1 MTVALTPRLGQPK
14 TAQALADLRLG
25 VRATSTTMGS
35 FTQRYVK
42 RHGSAQKALKS
53 AVYAGFSFPDLN
65 LRFQDDVWRWNADRI
80 TAAFDLEYMAKKHL
94 DGMDMD
100 NTKSDPGSW
109 QDVVDRTLQ

>member
-1 MTVALTPRLGQPK
+1 
-14 TAQALADLRLG
+14 
-25 VRATSTTMGS
+25 
-35 FTQRYVK
+35 
-42 RHGSAQKALKS
+42 
-53 AVYAGFSFPDLN
+53 LN

-109 QDVVDRTLQ
+109 QDVVDRTLQAIAAADHFASVPVAAE